1 MAEKAK
7 SKRKAKA
14 EPKLVKT
21 APVTQFK
28 IPARYQWGSS
38 PLEVVSESTEAD
50 IKKQAADVT
59 LEGAVIGDFV
69 AVRNEGCDETFI
81 LHRDVLKELAEAAN

>member
-7 SKRKAKA
+7 RRPKA
-14 EPKLVKT
+14 EPKLVRT

-28 IPARYQWGSS
+28 IPARYQYGFS
-38 PLEVVSESTEAD
+38 PLEVVSESTEAE
-50 IKKQAADVT
+50 IKKRAADVM

-81 LHRDVLKELAEAAN
+81 LHKDVLKELVEATN